1 MNAAF
6 AHKQKEHKTYYRA
19 ARTGSLKRRHRP
31 ALQPRP
37 AQQVAE
43 LVVALA
49 HLRPHHLRR
58 ESPAVLE
65 LQHAVSG
72 ALLDIVLAD
81 VALRIDVEPAGGRA
95 DQCAVG
101 KPGLR

>member
-1 MNAAF
+1 MP
-6 AHKQKEHKTYYRA
+6 
-19 ARTGSLKRRHRP
+19 LD
-31 ALQPRP
+31 
-37 AQQVAE
+37 
-43 LVVALA
+43 

-72 ALLDIVLAD
+72 ALLDIVLSD

-95 DQCAVG
+95 DQCAVRERWTQKNG
-101 KPGLR
+101 ETNWKTQDGVARSGTSPKKAL